1 MAQKT
6 YPRPERHHAVTTGN
20 VLAKHERETGVPI
33 SLPVPIEQIIEI
45 TYGLTLL
52 WDDIEEPPDCKILG
66 ALYPQHR
73 RIVMNTLHEDMFDRY
88 IGPARFTL
96 AHELGHWIYD
106 ADDPDQM
113 TLGIENEP
121 VGEEFCYHREHDGL
135 PEDTRIR
142 EMNANKFAAHLL
154 LPEHLVKAVS
164 VDAILGDFRRTA
176 ASWGVSQTTLR
187 IRLETLGL
195 LDDGDRMQLLLGE

>member
-6 YPRPERHHAVTTGN
+6 YPRPESHHAVTTVN
-20 VLAKHERETGVPI
+20 VLARHVRETGVPI

-52 WDDIEEPPDCKILG
+52 WDDIDEPPDCQILG
-66 ALYPQHR
+66 ALYPQQR
-73 RIVMNTLHEDMFDRY
+73 RIVMNTLHEAMFDRY

-113 TLGIENEP
+113 TLGIED
-121 VGEEFCYHREHDGL
+121 GTAAEEFCYHREHDGL
-135 PEDTRIR
+135 SEDTRIR

-176 ASWGVSQTTLR
+176 ARWGVSQTTLR
-187 IRLETLGL
+187 IRLDTLGL